1 MSHDKPHIFV
11 CIPAIN
17 ERDYLPQ
24 TLDCLALQDDA
35 SFSVSVCVNQPDAW
49 WEDPVQRDICINN
62 QETLEM
68 LQQRGDLKLHIIDR
82 SSKGKGWDLKD
93 SGVGRARRCLI
104 DETIKSAKPDDII
117 VSLDA
122 DTTFDPDY
130 LSSVRKTLALHTKA
144 SALSVPYYHL
154 LTEDSRA
161 NRAILR
167 YEIYMRNYAI
177 NLHRIQCPYN
187 FTALGSAMALRVST
201 YRKIGGITPKKSGED
216 FYFLQKLRKYGP
228 ILNYNPVKVHPAA
241 RFSNRVFFGTGPA
254 MIKGDSGDW
263 DSYPIY
269 SHRLFDLVGE
279 TIRLFPLLFE
289 KDHET
294 PMTGF
299 LQEIFKS
306 NDLWS
311 ALRANFPDRDQFVR
325 ACHEKADALRILQYL
340 KTQQKEI
347 PGSDEEHLQ
356 AFFSQHYPDA
366 LALIPH
372 DFSFAHSNIETL
384 DALRNFLF
392 ETEDR
397 IQQEADS
404 LIR

>member
-1 MSHDKPHIFV
+1 LSHEKPHIFV

-17 ERDYLPQ
+17 ERDYLPK
-24 TLDCLALQDDA
+24 TLDCLALQDDI

-49 WEDPVQRDICINN
+49 WEDPAQREICNN
-62 QETLEM
+62 NADTLKM
-68 LQQRGDLKLHIIDR
+68 LQQRSDLKLHIIDR
-82 SSKGKGWDLKD
+82 SSKGRGWDLKD

-122 DTTFDPDY
+122 DTTFDHNY
-130 LSSVRKTLALHTKA
+130 LSSVRETLALHTKA

-154 LTEDSRA
+154 LTGDSRA

-216 FYFLQKLRKYGP
+216 FYFLQKLRKFGP
-228 ILNYNPVKVHPAA
+228 ILNYNSVKVHPAA

-263 DSYPIY
+263 ESYPIY
-269 SHRLFDLVGE
+269 SYRLFDLVGK
-279 TIRLFPLLFE
+279 TIRQFPALFE
-289 KDHET
+289 EDAET

-306 NDLWS
+306 DDLWS
-311 ALRANFPDRDQFVR
+311 PLRANFPERDQFIR
-325 ACHEKADALRILQYL
+325 ACHEKADALRILQFL
-340 KTQQKEI
+340 KTKQKEI
-347 PGSDEEHLQ
+347 PGSDEEHLR
-356 AFFSQHYPDA
+356 AFFAHHYPEA
-366 LALIPH
+366 LSLISQ
-372 DFSFAHSNIETL
+372 DFSFASSPIETL
-384 DALRNFLF
+384 DAIRNFLF

-397 IQQEADS
+397 IQKEGDQR
-404 LIR
+404 IG